1 MNYNNLFE
9 RIFKFSIR
17 LIILALILAP
27 MTTGCSSKRMLKTA
41 SEFRVARTVLTRDY
55 EKYGGL
61 ESFSRPAKKF
71 STNDS
76 KITSLVKLSNISGE
90 HNIQW
95 KWYNPKGKLYT
106 ATEPYSVSPSKGKFI
121 RDSIVCHHISMKG
134 DPAQYLTGDWTVDVF
149 LDGVKT
155 KSSSFKVQ
163 PFYGKKVI
171 VEDNLTTVV
180 ADASINIKNCIPKTK
195 IKNPDAVAVV
205 IGNRKYK
212 SKDVPMV
219 EYAVRDAEAIRKF
232 LINTLGFRKQNI
244 IFKENATT
252 SDFNDIFGNRSD
264 YRGDL
269 FNYVKEGRSDVFIYY
284 SGHGAPDIR
293 SKQGYF
299 VPVNCKPTKI
309 SMNGYPLEQ
318 FYNNISKINAKS
330 MTVVVDACFSGG
342 TASGKTLIQGAS
354 PIGIKIMN
362 PVLLKDNVVCL
373 SSSAGNQFSSWHK
386 ESKQGLFTYFFL
398 KAVSGEADKNR
409 DKKITYN
416 EIYNYI
422 TDKHDGVPYYA
433 RRYYDRDQNPV
444 MFGRNL
450 TIPLVYLGSLR

>member
-1 MNYNNLFE
+1 MKYSNLFE
-9 RIFKFSIR
+9 RTFNYSIM
-17 LIILALILAP
+17 LIILVLILSLV
-27 MTTGCSSKRMLKTA
+27 TTGCSSKRMIKA
-41 SEFRVARTVLTRDY
+41 APEFKVSRTVLTRDF
-55 EKYGGL
+55 EKYGAL
-61 ESFSRPAKKF
+61 ESFSRPAEIF

-95 KWYNPKGKLYT
+95 KWYNPKGKLYA
-106 ATEPYSVSPSKGKFI
+106 ATDPYSVRASKGKFI

-163 PFYGKKVI
+163 PFYGEKVI
-171 VEDNLTTVV
+171 VS
-180 ADASINIKNCIPKTK
+180 DASINIEKCIPKTK

-219 EYAVRDAEAIRKF
+219 EYAIRDAKAIRKF
-232 LINTLGFRKQNI
+232 LINTLGFKKKNI
-244 IFKENATT
+244 IFKKNATT
-252 SDFNDIFGNRSD
+252 SDFNDIFGGSSD

-284 SGHGAPDIR
+284 SGHGAPDVR
-293 SKQGYF
+293 SKQGFF

-318 FYNNISKINAKS
+318 FYGNISKLKAKS
-330 MTVVVDACFSGG
+330 ITVVVDACFSGG

-362 PVLLKDNVVCL
+362 PVLLNDNVVCL
-373 SSSAGNQFSSWHK
+373 NSSAGNQFSSWHK
-386 ESKQGLFTYFFL
+386 ESKQGLFTYYFL
-398 KAVSGEADKNR
+398 KAVSGEADKNG

-416 EIYNYI
+416 EIYNYV

-433 RRYYDRDQNPV
+433 RRYYDREQNPV

-450 TIPLVYLGSLR
+450 TIPLVYLDSL